1 MCALAPTSLVFG
13 VWDSRGGTGEK
24 RPRLVRAIIRANG
37 RDSLVGMAISSDL
50 KGTLSLVLYAAG
62 VGLARLSVWPAYALY
77 AAVAV
82 MWLIPDRRFTRGAG
96 RR

>member
-1 MCALAPTSLVFG
+1 
-13 VWDSRGGTGEK
+13 
-24 RPRLVRAIIRANG
+24 
-37 RDSLVGMAISSDL
+37 MAISSDL

-62 VGLARLSVWPAYALY
+62 VGLARLSVWPAFAIY

-82 MWLIPDRRFTRGAG
+82 LWLIPVRRFTRGAG

>member
-1 MCALAPTSLVFG
+1 
-13 VWDSRGGTGEK
+13 
-24 RPRLVRAIIRANG
+24 
-37 RDSLVGMAISSDL
+37 
-50 KGTLSLVLYAAG
+50 VLYAAG
-62 VGLARLSVWPAYALY
+62 VGLARLSVWPAYAIY